1 MNAQCNTHY
10 TDGGNLVYGQGQWKF
25 VVAFASGGVSGKRGT
40 RKLRMGTTHAAQ
52 VLIYI
57 SSVLDLKLSE
67 LRVRGL
73 LLARRFGTL
82 RYLI

>member
-1 MNAQCNTHY
+1 MDNKLSET
-10 TDGGNLVYGQGQWKF
+10 KF

-40 RKLRMGTTHAAQ
+40 RKLQMGTTQAAQ

-73 LLARRFGTL
+73 LWPDGLVLYG
-82 RYLI
+82 I

>member
-1 MNAQCNTHY
+1 MPDLLIKKEGLGWVDNKLSEA
-10 TDGGNLVYGQGQWKF
+10 KF

-57 SSVLDLKLSE
+57 SSVLDLKLSK

-73 LLARRFGTL
+73 LWPDGSVL
-82 RYLI
+82 YSI

>member
-1 MNAQCNTHY
+1 MDNKLSEA
-10 TDGGNLVYGQGQWKF
+10 KF
-25 VVAFASGGVSGKRGT
+25 VVTFASGGVSGKRGT

-57 SSVLDLKLSE
+57 SSVLDLKLSK

-73 LLARRFGTL
+73 LWPDGSVLYG
-82 RYLI
+82 I